1 MPSEISRFL
10 NPEFFGMHSIK
21 PSFDGGMETFM
32 FKSMTAFGRDRRN
45 CGGRDITVEIKSVN
59 NRYFD
64 CSVKLPHAF
73 SPLEQRIKPYLQ
85 EKGIS
90 RGKVDIGIFVEFA
103 EATDS
108 EIVVNKEY
116 AAKYIAALRTLK
128 KEFDLDGKIT
138 VMDVARD
145 REVFTFTKPDG
156 DVEKD
161 WEDLKTVLD
170 AAAERFLEAR
180 AAEGRRIEDDL
191 CVKIAHIR
199 EIVSEIEKLSSEDI
213 GGYRARLEE
222 KIRAVLADNNITVDE
237 NRILT
242 ECAIYADRAAIDE
255 EIVRLK
261 SHFCAF
267 DGYCEKDEPVGRSL
281 DFLIQE
287 MNREINTIGS
297 KCGNSSI
304 AHFVVE
310 AKTEMEKIREQIQ
323 NIE

>member
-1 MPSEISRFL
+1 
-10 NPEFFGMHSIK
+10 
-21 PSFDGGMETFM
+21 M
-32 FKSMTAFGRDRRN
+32 FKSMTAFGRDRRSV
-45 CGGRDITVEIKSVN
+45 GGKDITVEIKSVN

-90 RGKVDIGIFVEFA
+90 RGKVDVGIFVDFT
-103 EATDS
+103 EASDT
-108 EIVVNKEY
+108 EITVNTEY
-116 AAKYIAALRTLK
+116 AEKYITALKNLK
-128 KEFDLDGKIT
+128 KQFDLDGEIT

-145 REVFTFTKPDG
+145 REVFSVKKPD
-156 DVEKD
+156 DNLEQD
-161 WEDLKTVLD
+161 WEDLRIVLD
-170 AAAERFLEAR
+170 TAAERFFESR
-180 AAEGRRIEDDL
+180 AGEGKRIETDL
-191 CVKIAHIR
+191 CSKIEHIR
-199 EIVSEIEKLSSEDI
+199 EIVEKIEELSGEDI
-213 GGYRARLEE
+213 GGYKARLEE
-222 KIRAVLADNNITVDE
+222 KLKAVLADNNITVDE

-267 DGYCEKDEPVGRSL
+267 YGYVEKNEPVGRSL

-287 MNREINTIGS
+287 MNREVNTIGS
-297 KCGNSSI
+297 KCGNSKI
-304 AHFVVE
+304 AHLVVE
-310 AKTEMEKIREQIQ
+310 VKTELEKVREQIQ